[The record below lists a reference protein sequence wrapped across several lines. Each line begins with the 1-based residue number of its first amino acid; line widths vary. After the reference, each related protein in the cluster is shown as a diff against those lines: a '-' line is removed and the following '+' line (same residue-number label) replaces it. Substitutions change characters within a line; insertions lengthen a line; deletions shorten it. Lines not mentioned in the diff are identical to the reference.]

1 MENEMVDIEAICKD
15 CGESFKI
22 TVDDQLF
29 YKNLNY
35 NLPVRCK
42 ACRHVRRVQRGKEE
56 N

>member
-1 MENEMVDIEAICKD
+1 MEDIEATCKD
-15 CGESFKI
+15 CGKKFMI

-42 ACRHVRRVQRGKEE
+42 SCRHIRRVQCGKEE
-56 N
+56 S